1 MYKTKLCSICSAMI
15 KVNTPILNYNPV
27 SERFFTQTHSR
38 GETPDFVAL
47 CFMCCNR
54 PAFMQRG
61 GGVVTGVILVTDD

>member
-1 MYKTKLCSICSAMI
+1 MI

-61 GGVVTGVILVTDD
+61 AGGREKKNVTSVILVTDD